1 MRKDSKLYNEVINEV
16 NDNEIKEYVKQQ
28 LMLYTPE
35 IVKGIEQNYDGLV
48 DQTMERFKR
57 NSDIYD
63 EFKYAFYNMKNHN
76 YEADILCFAVEDPV
90 TEQGYRSYDLY
101 HEFGNKIS
109 PIGIFDLLISLR
121 EEPKETLDYIKR
133 GLPRN

>member
-1 MRKDSKLYNEVINEV
+1 MRNDEFYSEVINEV
-16 NDNEIKEYVKQQ
+16 NDNEIKEYIKQQ

-35 IVKGIEQNYDGLV
+35 IVKGIEQDYDNQAMGMMKRL
-48 DQTMERFKR
+48 KR
-57 NSDIYD
+57 NPDIYD

>member
-1 MRKDSKLYNEVINEV
+1 MRNDEFYSEIINEI
-16 NDNEIKEYVKQQ
+16 NDNEIKEYIKQQ
-28 LMLYTPE
+28 LMLDTPE

-48 DQTMERFKR
+48 NQTMERFKR
-57 NSDIYD
+57 NPDIYD

-76 YEADILCFAVEDPV
+76 YESDILCFAVEDPV